1 MKTKHHR
8 IKYTAILLFF
18 HLIFIHKPFVIR
30 QNNKKSFHYATDCCA
45 ENRKK
50 TTRHGQSIKSHQL
63 KIKRVNSRSCC
74 PCRVDQEADSLKCI
88 SYLCQ
93 SRQSTRT
100 LCIKNI
106 NIKNDIFY
114 RFLVQMIRF
123 VSLWFW
129 YSLQPRVNHFY
140 ARHEMIIAFQW
151 TFLHH
156 RQDSI

>member
-1 MKTKHHR
+1 MFGS
-8 IKYTAILLFF
+8 L
-18 HLIFIHKPFVIR
+18 
-30 QNNKKSFHYATDCCA
+30 DWCA
-45 ENRKK
+45 ANRKK

-100 LCIKNI
+100 LCIKNK

-114 RFLVQMIRF
+114 RFLVQMLRF
-123 VSLWFW
+123 VSLWF
-129 YSLQPRVNHFY
+129 
-140 ARHEMIIAFQW
+140 
-151 TFLHH
+151 
-156 RQDSI
+156 